1 MPNKADEGA
10 KRLEAWRKMFERLQ
24 KKGTL
29 EKTVDD
35 TVTRFQ
41 QLFTILNLDVTS
53 PTHRALVFCV
63 ICDFAMGLESK
74 AGRPKG
80 SQKWDTKLLLIL
92 GGVSEIIEGIRPGLT
107 DAKIATII
115 KGAGFNKI
123 RDDRNSE
130 HAWITERLRYFTAVD
145 VGTIRK
151 RLPQARRV
159 LNEAKA
165 KPKQRLSKLSK

>member
-10 KRLEAWRKMFERLQ
+10 NRLEAWRKMFERHQ

-29 EKTVDD
+29 EKAVDD
-35 TVTRFQ
+35 TVTPFQ
-41 QLFTILNLDVTS
+41 QLFTILNLDVTN

-74 AGRPKG
+74 PGRPKG
-80 SQKWDTKLLLIL
+80 SQKWDTKLLVIL
-92 GGVSEIIEGIRPGLT
+92 GAVSEMIEGIRPRLT

-123 RDDRNSE
+123 RDDRID
-130 HAWITERLRYFTAVD
+130 AWITKGLHYFTAVD

-159 LNEAKA
+159 WNEAKA
-165 KPKQRLSKLSK
+165 KPTEPL

>member
-145 VGTIRK
+145 VGTICK